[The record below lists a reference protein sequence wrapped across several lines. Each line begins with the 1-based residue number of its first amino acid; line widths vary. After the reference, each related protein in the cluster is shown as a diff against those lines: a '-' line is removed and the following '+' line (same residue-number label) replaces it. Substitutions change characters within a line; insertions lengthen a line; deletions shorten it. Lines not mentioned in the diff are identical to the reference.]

1 MKNTLNQKPQYAK
14 KLSQLDQKQIKG
26 GPEPDP
32 GPPDD
37 DGSNPPK

>member
-1 MKNTLNQKPQYAK
+1 MKNTQKQKPEYAK

-26 GPEPDP
+26 GPDPD
-32 GPPDD
+32 PPDD